1 MVLAFS
7 LQSDI
12 KSVGAYAGFAAI
24 IGLALLV
31 LLYFAHAR
39 EIRRTLDW
47 LEQHEERLRS
57 LPAGSP
63 MPRPALTPPGRVVTP
78 PASPPS
84 AQPAAGATN
93 ATVAVPGVRRVS
105 VGAIGAVP
113 AGAPAGPAGVV
124 TAESAARTTIEPGAV
139 AAATVAGAMA
149 AGPAAAPADAAG
161 EATGTAAAGSEFV
174 PGRAADDAA
183 AESFGP
189 PNGEPASAPTGGE
202 VTPDASAETPAQS
215 AAVPLSAPAAATAEP
230 VGAAQAF
237 EAPLG
242 ADVPAGGSPPD
253 TAETAIVSPFGPE
266 SPVEISAERIRDPA
280 FDFAAGSQAPPV
292 EADAA
297 EPAPAETEEPPPLGP
312 STPAG
317 ARPRFPPAPELRA
330 APVGATARVSGQ
342 AAAATLGAD
351 AAATTRRRGRDRPP
365 PQDGD
370 AEWSEDHPG
379 GSTLRLIV
387 AAVVIV
393 AVLIFVATKVL
404 DSGSNT
410 PTHTSSTPSGSASTV
425 GPSPS
430 SITVAVLNGTHS
442 SGLATRVS
450 SVLGGLG
457 FGKGPVRNA
466 LSQGHTRTLV
476 GYVTSADRAAA
487 LEVASDLKPTLTR
500 VGPLDAATAAL
511 VEATGATPNV
521 VVTLGSN
528 YAGK

>member
-1 MVLAFS
+1 
-7 LQSDI
+7 
-12 KSVGAYAGFAAI
+12 
-24 IGLALLV
+24 
-31 LLYFAHAR
+31 
-39 EIRRTLDW
+39 
-47 LEQHEERLRS
+47 
-57 LPAGSP
+57 
-63 MPRPALTPPGRVVTP
+63 
-78 PASPPS
+78 
-84 AQPAAGATN
+84 
-93 ATVAVPGVRRVS
+93 
-105 VGAIGAVP
+105 
-113 AGAPAGPAGVV
+113 V
-124 TAESAARTTIEPGAV
+124 TAESAAGTTIEPGAV

-149 AGPAAAPADAAG
+149 AGPAAAPGDAAG

-189 PNGEPASAPTGGE
+189 PNGEPASTPPNGEPASTPTGGE
-202 VTPDASAETPAQS
+202 ATPDASAETPAQS
-215 AAVPLSAPAAATAEP
+215 AAVPLSAPPAATAEP

-237 EAPLG
+237 EASLG
-242 ADVPAGGSPPD
+242 ADVRPGDSPPD

-297 EPAPAETEEPPPLGP
+297 EPAPVETEEPPPLGP

-317 ARPRFPPAPELRA
+317 ARPRFPPAPEQRA

-351 AAATTRRRGRDRPP
+351 AAAATRRRGRDRPP

-410 PTHTSSTPSGSASTV
+410 PPPTSSTPSGSASTA

-442 SGLATRVS
+442 SGLATQVS
-450 SVLGGLG
+450 SVLGGIG
-457 FGKGPVRNA
+457 FRKGPVRNA

-500 VGPLDAATAAL
+500 VGPLDAATTAL
-511 VEATGATPNV
+511 VEATGAMPNV